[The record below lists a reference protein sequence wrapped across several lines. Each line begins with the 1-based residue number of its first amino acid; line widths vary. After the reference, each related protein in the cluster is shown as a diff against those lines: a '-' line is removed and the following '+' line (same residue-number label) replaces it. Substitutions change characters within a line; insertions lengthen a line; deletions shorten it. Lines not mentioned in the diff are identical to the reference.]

1 LIYPYTTKFL
11 NPSDARKESVNVDA
25 LVMASA
31 NALHLADPDGNS
43 FRVMKDHV
51 NGLSSL
57 VKEIDK
63 PTIMLG
69 IGIQAKFS
77 DIKDTKHIALHE
89 HQKHTS

>member
-1 LIYPYTTKFL
+1 ME
-11 NPSDARKESVNVDA
+11 RKAAQWNGQI
-25 LVMASA
+25 
-31 NALHLADPDGNS
+31 NHLADPDGNS

-89 HQKHTS
+89 HQKHTSWMKSQREIL